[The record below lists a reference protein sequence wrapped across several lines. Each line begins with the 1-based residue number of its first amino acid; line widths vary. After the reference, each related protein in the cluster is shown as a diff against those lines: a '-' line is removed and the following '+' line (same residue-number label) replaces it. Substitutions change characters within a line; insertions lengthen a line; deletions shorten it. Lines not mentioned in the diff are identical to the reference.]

1 MESVNLNR
9 IFRTFLIFL
18 TAFSLSSC
26 FELIEDIRI
35 NSDGSGR
42 FQLTLNLSQSKT
54 QVSRLLTR
62 DSIAGSPIPKIQQI
76 DSALHRA
83 TATLKAMEGISDLSL
98 ETDYQNYIV
107 KAGFSFS
114 SIEHLDQAFDTLQN
128 GFSTPQKTIQLPVT
142 YSQNNNQFSRAIENN
157 FLAQLNDKI
166 GNFGFGELLGAKLT
180 SIYRFD
186 NPVSNS
192 TIPTTRISSS
202 KKSTMTKCTLKEFIE
217 NPAYAD
223 LTITMQ

>member
-18 TAFSLSSC
+18 TAFSMSSC

-42 FQLTLNLSQSKT
+42 FKLTLNLSQSKT

-62 DSIAGSPIPKIQQI
+62 DSIAGTPVPNIEQI
-76 DSALHRA
+76 DSALRRA
-83 TATLKAMEGISDLSL
+83 TATLDAIEGISDVSL
-98 ETDYQNYIV
+98 DTDFHNYIINT
-107 KAGFSFS
+107 GFSFE
-114 SIEHLDQAFDTLQN
+114 SIKLLDLAFDSLQT
-128 GFSTPQKTIQLPVT
+128 GFSTPQKPINLPVT
-142 YSQNNNQFSRAIENN
+142 YSINEDDFSRNIESA
-157 FLAQLNDKI
+157 FLKNLNEKI
-166 GNFGFGELLGAKLT
+166 GNFGFGDLLAATLT
-180 SIYRFD
+180 SIYRFEKT
-186 NPVSNS
+186 VSKS

-202 KKSTMTKCTLKEFIE
+202 KKSTMTHCTLKEFIE

-223 LTITMQ
+223 LTITIQ